1 MDFFEV
7 INKRRSVRAFL
18 EEPVEEG
25 KVKAILEAANAAP
38 SAGDLQAVE
47 IYILRSEEK
56 LRELAQAALGQYFI
70 AEAPL
75 ALVFCAH
82 PARSLIKY
90 GMRGAELYCLQDATI
105 SCAYTQLA
113 ATALDLGSVWVGAF
127 EDDLVIK
134 LIGASDNLR
143 PVAILSIGYPAE
155 IPPSTPRRGIRSLVH
170 DVK

>member
-7 INKRRSVRAFL
+7 IDKRRSVRAFL
-18 EEPVEEG
+18 EEPVEDV

-75 ALVFCAH
+75 ALIFCAH

-90 GMRGAELYCLQDATI
+90 GMRGAELYCIQDAM
-105 SCAYTQLA
+105 
-113 ATALDLGSVWVGAF
+113 
-127 EDDLVIK
+127 
-134 LIGASDNLR
+134 
-143 PVAILSIGYPAE
+143 GYA
-155 IPPSTPRRGIRSLVH
+155 
-170 DVK
+170 